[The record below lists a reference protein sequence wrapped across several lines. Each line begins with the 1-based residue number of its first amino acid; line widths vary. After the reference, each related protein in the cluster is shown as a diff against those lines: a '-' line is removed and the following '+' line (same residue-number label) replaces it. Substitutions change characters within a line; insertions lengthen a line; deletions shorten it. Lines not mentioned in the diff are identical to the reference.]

1 MSVCC
6 RLYELIFHIGIAKKV
21 KPFVDKAKKAIA
33 EMEAKTKS
41 EKTAR
46 AKATKEMN
54 TKKAEMEKQ
63 ASRDF
68 QEAKKAIA
76 EMEAKNKSE
85 KAARAKATKE
95 MNTKKAE
102 MEKQASRDFQEKFE
116 GPQGGGLRCFHPEPR
131 KGGNSVTSI
140 CWL

>member
-1 MSVCC
+1 MSVCY

-21 KPFVDKAKKAIA
+21 KPFVDEAKKAIA

-41 EKTAR
+41 EKTAM

-54 TKKAEMEKQ
+54 K
-63 ASRDF
+63 
-68 QEAKKAIA
+68 
-76 EMEAKNKSE
+76 
-85 KAARAKATKE
+85 
-95 MNTKKAE
+95 KKAE

-116 GPQGGGLRCFHPEPR
+116 GPQGGGLRCFHLEPR

-140 CWL
+140 YLF